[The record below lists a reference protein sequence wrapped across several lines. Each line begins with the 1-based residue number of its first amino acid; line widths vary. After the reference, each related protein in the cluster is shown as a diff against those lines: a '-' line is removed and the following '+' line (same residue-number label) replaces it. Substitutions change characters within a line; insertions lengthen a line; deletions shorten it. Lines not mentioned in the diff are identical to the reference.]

1 MVKNSKSANAQT
13 VRTEYT
19 VEVSDVKEI
28 AGKADSYRFTLR
40 VNGVT
45 LYGMKD
51 IAYTNADG
59 QPDSFIAFS
68 GYKGNN
74 EKFYNNAWFPIS
86 RELKEEIEKQI
97 EALLA

>member
-1 MVKNSKSANAQT
+1 MVKNSKSAEKQT
-13 VRTEYT
+13 DRIEYSC
-19 VEVSDVKEI
+19 EVQDVKVIE
-28 AGKADSYRFTLR
+28 GKADSYRFTLK

-51 IAYTNADG
+51 IAYTNKDG

-74 EKFYNNAWFPIS
+74 DKFYNNAWFPIS
-86 RELKEEIEKQI
+86 RELKEEIERQI
-97 EALLA
+97 ESLLA